1 MTPYEGG
8 IRIALVWE
16 MGRLRG
22 LTKEKKESHSLK
34 GLGRPKEPQGHA
46 RWLSCLSTLTLSQLW
61 QNPSL
66 LCNCPPITFM
76 Y

>member
-34 GLGRPKEPQGHA
+34 GHCRQSQGASGA
-46 RWLSCLSTLTLSQLW
+46 RTVVVLFEHLDPATAVAKPISTL
-61 QNPSL
+61 
-66 LCNCPPITFM
+66 
-76 Y
+76 